1 MSAFQGPEENFIGAS
16 IFVNVTVFSSGA
28 TLTQARS

>member
-1 MSAFQGPEENFIGAS
+1 MAAFQGPEEDFIGAS

-28 TLTQARS
+28 ILTWAPG